1 MNNNYLLRASIAG
14 AVIGAVSVVLDM
26 MQICCPFT
34 GLGFIG
40 FLVPVVLIWYYARK
54 YSLSCGA
61 AGCSYGQVLGFIAVS
76 MVFAGLLYGAL
87 KAVAV
92 NTFIEEEY
100 KALLGQSM
108 DMIKQMGIYSKAQIK
123 QMNGMMN
130 TMQFNPIFI
139 VFSSIFSMVFS
150 GVLYGLVIAAFTR
163 READPFAETNQTSE
177 NE

>member
-1 MNNNYLLRASIAG
+1 MRASIRCRVVRR
-14 AVIGAVSVVLDM
+14 AVRMVS
-26 MQICCPFT
+26 
-34 GLGFIG
+34 
-40 FLVPVVLIWYYARK
+40 
-54 YSLSCGA
+54 
-61 AGCSYGQVLGFIAVS
+61 QVLGFIAVS

-108 DMIKQMGIYSKAQIK
+108 DMIKQMGVYSKAQIK

-130 TMQFNPIFI
+130 TMQLNPIFI

-163 READPFAETNQTSE
+163 READPFAEVEQNETNE
-177 NE
+177 NNE

>member
-1 MNNNYLLRASIAG
+1 MI
-14 AVIGAVSVVLDM
+14 
-26 MQICCPFT
+26 
-34 GLGFIG
+34 
-40 FLVPVVLIWYYARK
+40 
-54 YSLSCGA
+54 
-61 AGCSYGQVLGFIAVS
+61 
-76 MVFAGLLYGAL
+76 FAGILYGAI

-92 NTFIEEEY
+92 NTFIEDQY

-108 DMIKQMGIYSKAQIK
+108 DMIKQMGVYSKAQIK

-163 READPFAETNQTSE
+163 READPFAEEIS
-177 NE
+177 NEE

>member
-1 MNNNYLLRASIAG
+1 MNNSYLLRASIAG

-40 FLVPVVLIWYYARK
+40 FLVPVVLIWFYARK
-54 YSLSCGA
+54 YSQSCGA

-76 MVFAGLLYGAL
+76 MIFAGLLYGAL

-92 NTFIEEEY
+92 NTFVEEQY

-139 VFSSIFSMVFS
+139 VFTSVFSMVFS
-150 GVLYGLVIAAFTR
+150 GVIYGLVIAAFTR
-163 READPFAETNQTSE
+163 READPFADNNLTSE